1 MMFARMRRFFY
12 LTLLRVM
19 TPFMAGS
26 RHIAFVGSGSSRQL
40 CEHIANLGVSKVLV
54 VTDGPLRELGVADQ
68 AIAGLLDAGVPR
80 AWYDGVQPD
89 PTWEQVEEGLAI
101 LKREGCDV
109 LLAVGGGSA
118 MDCAKI
124 IAVAATSDED
134 PRNWL
139 GLGKVKHEG
148 LPLYAIPTTA
158 GTGSEATSGAVI
170 KDSATREKSLMGGT
184 TMLPNMVSLDA
195 DLMLGL
201 PPHITAA
208 TGMDAL
214 THAIEAYIGVW
225 ERGNRLED
233 GRISVKLVFEHL
245 ANAYHNGSDLAARR
259 GMALAAYHGG
269 MAINQV
275 SVGSVHAIAHQIGG
289 MYGIPHGLA
298 NALVLPHVLEFC
310 REEAQPRLAQL
321 AIAIGAGSEGEG
333 ESQLAH
339 KFIAAVRDLKTEVGI
354 PDHSDLIRREDH
366 EALAEAAAEEA
377 LDYPVPRMLDKATA
391 LSILNKITD

>member
-1 MMFARMRRFFY
+1 MKFARIRRFFY

-26 RHIAFVGSGSSRQL
+26 RHIAFVGSGSSHQL
-40 CEHIANLGVSKVLV
+40 CEHIASLGVRKVLV
-54 VTDGPLRELGVADQ
+54 VTDGPLRQLGVADQ
-68 AIAGLLDAGVPR
+68 AIAGLVDAGVPL

-148 LPLYAIPTTA
+148 LPLYAISTTA

-184 TMLPNMVSLDA
+184 TMLPKMVALDA

-259 GMALAAYHGG
+259 GMALAAYYGG

-354 PDHSDLIRREDH
+354 PDHSELIRREDH

-391 LSILNKITD
+391 LSILNKISD